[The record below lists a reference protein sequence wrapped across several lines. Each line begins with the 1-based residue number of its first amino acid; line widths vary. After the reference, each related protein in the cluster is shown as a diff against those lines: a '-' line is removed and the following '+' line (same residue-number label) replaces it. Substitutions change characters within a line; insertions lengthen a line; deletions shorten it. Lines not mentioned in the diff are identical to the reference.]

1 MAEETTTTTTA
12 ATTQDPVPEKTFTQA
27 EVDTIVSKRL
37 AKAMKGVPGE
47 EEITAYR
54 AWKESQQSEKEKL
67 DAIVKERDESKAA
80 LATAQEEL
88 EQHKREKFLLSKG
101 VSPDD
106 VDYYVFKISKMVD
119 ENTDFEAA
127 AEKVLADQKPSNTM
141 RVDFS
146 GSVGGGLPQK
156 NPNEQMNS
164 LIRGFRK

>member
-12 ATTQDPVPEKTFTQA
+12 TAAQEPTTEKTFTQA

-54 AWKESQQSEKEKL
+54 AWKESQQSEKEKM
-67 DAIVKERDESKAA
+67 DAIIKERDESKVA
-80 LATAQEEL
+80 LSAAQEEL

-101 VSPDD
+101 VSADD

-119 ENTDFEAA
+119 EKTDFEAA
-127 AEKVLADQKPSNTM
+127 AENVLADQKPSNTM

-146 GSVGGGLPQK
+146 GAVGGGQSQK